1 MYENTLNDS
10 TDTVNYK
17 AYVSGYDINDEGYPT
32 LDSIQVHT
40 SHRTVFTT
48 QTITI
53 EKIKAQKQR
62 KWVITPNI
70 GYGYGLTNKQPDI
83 YIGIGI
89 GYRLY

>member
-10 TDTVNYK
+10 TDTIKYK
-17 AYVSGYDINDEGYPT
+17 AYVTGRSYPNEQYPT
-32 LDSIQVHT
+32 LDSISFDI
-40 SHRTVFTT
+40 SHKIVNTI

-62 KWVITPNI
+62 KWVITPSV
-70 GYGYGLTNKQPDI
+70 GYGYGILNKQPDVFV
-83 YIGIGI
+83 GVTL